1 VVTAADVLTDA
12 GVSEREAEVL
22 ALLGDH
28 LTNAEIS
35 ARLYISV
42 RTVESHVSSLL
53 RKLAVSDR
61 RALAELASRLHH
73 DGAAVAAGPAPAPAT
88 AVPLVLPAPLTSF
101 VGRAAERAAL
111 ADAVQQR
118 RLVTAVGPGG
128 VGKTRLALAVAA
140 DVAERFDDGV
150 WYVDLVPVS
159 DPAMIAPAVAAALGA
174 GEQSGRSID
183 ETVIA
188 RLADA
193 RALVVLDNAE
203 HLVDGV
209 VVFVERLL
217 GACPR
222 VAVLATSRARL
233 LVPFEW
239 TFPVS
244 GLSTEADGSQAE
256 DGQADDGQA
265 GDAVALFVER
275 AAAVGGAPPGPDDR
289 RRIAA
294 ICRDLDGMALAI
306 ELAAARLPTLGIDG
320 LEAGLADQLP
330 MLAGGQRLDDRHR
343 SLRAMLDWSC
353 ALLDAGDGAT
363 LRWVSLFANPFT
375 ADDAAAVVGR
385 RDAAGALARLA
396 DQSLLVVAPSPT
408 GTRYR
413 MLETIRQYGT
423 AWLDEAGEQ
432 VAARTAHLRWCLAT
446 ATVLLD
452 DPDTDRGAWRAAFD
466 AVADDMRAA
475 LGWAEHQPEPEDQP
489 EHPPDQQAAAHELA
503 LRLAGLTYARGLV
516 GEAQRR
522 YLQAA
527 GLTTDDAAVASALRL
542 ASGAAQSRHLGDAAL
557 QLRRE
562 AAAAAVRAGREGD
575 AAHDLALAA
584 TMLRRAPGM
593 IAELPPD
600 REVDELLGEAW
611 RRSLGAPEPQLVV
624 DAALLTAEA
633 FNGAE
638 VDPLTFELS
647 RRAVELGRRSGDPA
661 AESAA
666 LDQLT
671 AVQLATGEIPQALA
685 SVRRRIEMLA
695 PLPPSAA
702 LGMELAD
709 AYQMAAETSL
719 GAGDLP
725 GALRFAE
732 RVHGLGV
739 YRDEPHLGTARLLM
753 VEALIGHWD
762 RVVEMSARFRE
773 SWERAGRQVAANL
786 ALGASA
792 VGMVFGLRGDD
803 VQRAQWQEIVSVLRA
818 AYRQVTHEQVVFNPT
833 FDAVLWLH
841 RGDPAAALEGMNRE
855 PEQLREWFSG
865 LWIQWYAALWAEA
878 SILAGHPGAG
888 ARLARARFLTAG
900 NPVASALADRAEALA
915 AGDLDRLP
923 TVAAALDAAGC
934 LYQSARTLALAG
946 GDAGRRGEA
955 ALAALGAAPMASAAR

>member
-1 VVTAADVLTDA
+1 MTAADVLTDA

-35 ARLYISV
+35 ARLFISV

-53 RKLAVSDR
+53 RKLAVGDR

-73 DGAAVAAGPAPAPAT
+73 NDGAAAAPARS
-88 AVPLVLPAPLTSF
+88 VPVVLPAPLTSF

-244 GLSTEADGSQAE
+244 GLSTDADDS
-256 DGQADDGQA
+256 QADDSQA

-353 ALLDAGDGAT
+353 ALLDADDGAT

-452 DPDTDRGAWRAAFD
+452 DPETLPDTGPDADRAAWRAAFD

-475 LGWAEHQPEPEDQP
+475 LGWAEHQP
-489 EHPPDQQAAAHELA
+489 DQQAAAHDLA
-503 LRLAGLTYARGLV
+503 LRLAGLTYARGVV

-527 GLTTDDAAVASALRL
+527 
-542 ASGAAQSRHLGDAAL
+542 
-557 QLRRE
+557 
-562 AAAAAVRAGREGD
+562 
-575 AAHDLALAA
+575 
-584 TMLRRAPGM
+584 
-593 IAELPPD
+593 
-600 REVDELLGEAW
+600 
-611 RRSLGAPEPQLVV
+611 
-624 DAALLTAEA
+624 
-633 FNGAE
+633 
-638 VDPLTFELS
+638 
-647 RRAVELGRRSGDPA
+647 
-661 AESAA
+661 
-666 LDQLT
+666 
-671 AVQLATGEIPQALA
+671 
-685 SVRRRIEMLA
+685 
-695 PLPPSAA
+695 
-702 LGMELAD
+702 
-709 AYQMAAETSL
+709 
-719 GAGDLP
+719 
-725 GALRFAE
+725 
-732 RVHGLGV
+732 
-739 YRDEPHLGTARLLM
+739 
-753 VEALIGHWD
+753 
-762 RVVEMSARFRE
+762 
-773 SWERAGRQVAANL
+773 
-786 ALGASA
+786 
-792 VGMVFGLRGDD
+792 
-803 VQRAQWQEIVSVLRA
+803 
-818 AYRQVTHEQVVFNPT
+818 
-833 FDAVLWLH
+833 
-841 RGDPAAALEGMNRE
+841 
-855 PEQLREWFSG
+855 
-865 LWIQWYAALWAEA
+865 
-878 SILAGHPGAG
+878 
-888 ARLARARFLTAG
+888 
-900 NPVASALADRAEALA
+900 
-915 AGDLDRLP
+915 
-923 TVAAALDAAGC
+923 
-934 LYQSARTLALAG
+934 
-946 GDAGRRGEA
+946 
-955 ALAALGAAPMASAAR
+955 